1 MAVASAEGSRS
12 ANPPVIATVSK
23 TAAAGWRRLARV
35 DVVLPNGVPVNQI
48 PGSETGG
55 GHLLFAGRF
64 SPEKGAAHAISI
76 AREADGPIDLY
87 GEPSAAGNARDAVN
101 GPRG

>member
-48 PGSETGG
+48 PWSETGG

-64 SPEKGAAHAISI
+64 SPEKGAADAIAI
-76 AREADGPIDLY
+76 AREAGVSIDLY
-87 GEPSAAGNARDAVN
+87 GEPYHADSAPAQID
-101 GPRG
+101 